1 MQQEAKN
8 NRFEKGIPGQK
19 SPQEEQSIW
28 KRQKLWEEIG
38 EYSPK
43 TEQEHG
49 DYRVITGLL
58 KEYGERLLY
67 RDLETFHFT
76 SSGLIVNSQR
86 NKVLFVHHK
95 IYHTWCWTGGHADGD
110 PDLLAVALREAE
122 EETGVVCRLWGSGI
136 ASLDILP
143 VAGHWRRGV
152 YVPPHLHLNA
162 AYLLEARE
170 DAPVQVCPEENT
182 GVQWFPLEEVE
193 TRSGEPQIIA
203 VYRKMLDQLSRGK
216 NNL

>member
-1 MQQEAKN
+1 MQQETKN
-8 NRFEKGIPGQK
+8 NRFEKDIPEQK
-19 SPQEEQSIW
+19 NFRENASMW
-28 KRQKLWEEIG
+28 KEKKLREEIG
-38 EYSPK
+38 EYCPK
-43 TEQEHG
+43 TEQEDG

-58 KEYGERLLY
+58 ENYGERLLY

-76 SSGLIVNSQR
+76 SSGLIMNSQR

-122 EETGVVCRLWGSGI
+122 EETGVVCRLLGSGI

-143 VAGHWRRGV
+143 VAGHWRRV

-170 DAPVQVCPEENT
+170 EAPVQVCPEENT
-182 GVQWFPLEEVE
+182 GVRWFPLEDVE
-193 TRSGEPQIIA
+193 ACSGEPQIIA
-203 VYRKMLDQLSRGK
+203 VYRKLLER
-216 NNL
+216 LPRRRE